1 MLYRITSAALHGIDA
16 YPVEVECDI
25 CAGFPTFVTVGLP
38 DAAVR
43 ESKERVRAALKNC
56 GYDLESNRVTVNLAP
71 ADRRKEGSAFDL
83 PIALGFLA
91 FLGVVP
97 AARLRDYLF
106 VGELALDGRLKPGR
120 GILPVALMAAARGF
134 RGLVVPH
141 ANGCEAAL
149 VRGLD
154 VFALE
159 DLVRVVRLLREPG
172 QVAPRRFEEAEPAAP
187 AAYPVDFEDV
197 KGQRHAKRA
206 LEVAA
211 AGGHNVLMVGP
222 PGAGKTMLA
231 RRLPT
236 ILPDMTYEERL
247 EVTRVHSAAGLL
259 TGSGTVGVRPFRAP
273 HHTVTDAG
281 LVGGGLVPKPGEV
294 SLAHHGLLFLDELPE
309 FRRKVLEDLRQPVED
324 GRVTVVRSGYAV
336 TFPSAFMLVAAM
348 NPCADV
354 RRGLLGKA
362 ADCTDSEKA
371 RYYAKISGPL
381 LDRIDIQLDVPEVK
395 FGDIVSRAP
404 AESSAAIRARVTA
417 ARARQS
423 ARFAGS
429 GLFTNARMGPKEVKR
444 FCALPPE
451 AERLLETAVT
461 RLGFSARAF
470 DRVLK
475 VARTIADL
483 EGADGIATPHVS
495 EAVQYRMMDRVGG
508 PRP

>member
-1 MLYRITSAALHGIDA
+1 MLVKITSAALHGIEA
-16 YPVEVECDI
+16 YPVEVEVDI
-25 CAGFPTFVTVGLP
+25 RAGFPAFVTVGLP

-43 ESKERVRAALKNC
+43 ESKERVLAALKNC
-56 GYDLESNRVTVNLAP
+56 GYELDSNRVTINLAP

-91 FLGVVP
+91 FLGVIGP
-97 AARLRDYLF
+97 PRAGDLLF
-106 VGELALDGRLKPGR
+106 AGELALDGELKPVR
-120 GILPVALMAAARGF
+120 GALPIALLAKAKGF
-134 RGLVVPH
+134 RGLVVPA
-141 ANGCEAAL
+141 ANAREAAL
-149 VRGLD
+149 VRGLE
-154 VFALE
+154 VYALE

-172 QVAPRRFEEAEPAAP
+172 DVAPCRLDERDLVAPPAYA
-187 AAYPVDFEDV
+187 VDFEDV

-236 ILPDMTYEERL
+236 ILPDMSYDEML
-247 EVTRVHSAAGLL
+247 EVTRVYSAAGLL
-259 TGSGTVGVRPFRAP
+259 AGAGTVGTRPFRAP

-324 GRVTVVRSGYAV
+324 GRVTVARSGYSV

-362 ADCTDSEKA
+362 SDCTESEKA
-371 RYYAKISGPL
+371 RYYSKISGPL

-404 AESSAAIRARVTA
+404 AESSAAIRARVVK
-417 ARARQS
+417 ARERQ
-423 ARFAGS
+423 AVRFAGL
-429 GLFTNARMGPKEVKR
+429 GVFANARMGPKEVKR
-444 FCALPPE
+444 FCVLPAE
-451 AERLLETAVT
+451 AERLLETAVSK
-461 RLGFSARAF
+461 LGFSARAF
-470 DRVLK
+470 DRILK

-483 EGADGIATPHVS
+483 EGSDELATAHVS
-495 EAVQYRMMDRVGG
+495 EAIQYRMMDR
-508 PRP
+508 PR